1 MKDETNKSGTELMK
15 DALDKLLANPRAKI
29 NMNTVATLAG
39 LNHSLFR
46 KASYQ
51 EIKLEILAA
60 QKVRDA
66 EISGRSKE
74 EQINTLETRLKN
86 ATSKLERLA
95 KEQQKPSPKIVKET
109 EGALM
114 ARLVE
119 MYRYNDLLRA
129 ELAEKYREKID
140 EETGEVLSFDF
151 ERRR

>member
-1 MKDETNKSGTELMK
+1 MKDETKKSGTELMK

-86 ATSKLERLA
+86 ATSKLEQLA
-95 KEQQKPSPKIVKET
+95 KEHQKPSPKIVKKT

-129 ELAEKYREKID
+129 ELAEKCREKID

-151 ERRR
+151 GRRR